1 MLSLR
6 FLHPPQFAGRPKI
19 LPCQGVGTTLPDH
32 DLVQHLDGRFVY
44 SATDLNNFLECRR
57 LTELDGLA
65 VRGLLTRPDV
75 EDEQLELIKRKG
87 SEHEQRYL
95 EALEARYGGVTK
107 FERNSTEAETLAAMR
122 AGVHCIYQAS
132 FFDGTFVGH
141 ADFLRRVEKPSVLGA
156 WSYEV
161 IDTKLSLSPKPY
173 FLIQL
178 CNYSEHLARL
188 QGTLPEFGYIVLGD
202 EREEHFRLHDYFA
215 YYRHL
220 KAAFLAYVESP
231 AAEYPY
237 SRGHCTV
244 CAWNTTCTKKRRDDD
259 HLSLVAWMR
268 REQVDKLEDDGIKTV
283 AELAYAVD
291 ASRPDGMVPESFA
304 KLRRQAELQ
313 VRGRASKT
321 PLYEILPPEPA
332 TGFAL
337 MPQPA
342 RGDVFFDIEGDP
354 LFEPG
359 RGLEYLFGFWM
370 PGEDP
375 EYRAFWGCDR
385 EQEKRAFEDVVDFLI
400 EQRKQFPTMHVYHY
414 ADYEKTAL
422 RKLSQLHG
430 TREDEVDDLLRGEVF
445 VDLYAVVRQA
455 LVISEESY
463 GLKSVEKFYNVNR
476 TTDVKAGGDSIVQFE
491 RWLLDRTPSILTDIE
506 NYNRDD
512 CRSTFLL
519 REWLL
524 GLRPEGIEFR
534 PVKAPDA
541 PCHTEYVPTCKK
553 CQTRQ
558 KEEREA
564 KRTSDLERAL
574 VARDDTSS
582 QLLAHVVAY
591 HRREDKPVWW
601 AYFDR
606 CENVDQLFEFDKEAI
621 ARLTLRDEVAP
632 YKLSP
637 ADRNLVYTYNF
648 PDQQHKMKRGAA
660 HDPRT
665 KVSGEII
672 EIDEEQ
678 NLLYLKR
685 SGSLDEARAT
695 TELIPP
701 GPLRTDA
708 QREAL
713 VRIGESFQAGT
724 LVDAHPAT
732 LDLLTACEPRTSPR
746 KRVLQPERV
755 SVQSILDVVRALDS
769 SYLFIQGPPGSGKTT
784 YGSQVICDL
793 LADGKRVAVM
803 STGHK
808 ANHNMLQKVE
818 ECMQKRGR
826 RFKGLYKHSG
836 EESAYQ
842 SSLDAPMITSVDGNS
857 LFEGGDYELAG
868 GTSWLFA
875 REKLVGTFDYLF
887 IDEAG
892 QVSLA
897 NALAASACAKNVV
910 LLGDPNQLAQVSQGS
925 HPLDAGVSVL
935 QHLLG
940 EAQTVAQDRGIFLDV
955 SYRMQPQICK
965 FISDA
970 MYESRL
976 EPAPNTA
983 VHHVMAS
990 GVRRSGLEFI
1000 AVEHEGNSSS
1010 SIEEANRIVGEIA
1023 LLREGG
1029 VPEHEIIVVTPY
1041 NAQRKL
1047 IATKLKDAGINVR
1060 VGTVDKFQGQEAD
1073 VVFYSMAASSGEDV
1087 PRGTEFLF
1095 ERNRFNV
1102 AVSRAKALSILVCS
1116 PRLLDI
1122 ACRTPEEMALVNL
1135 LCGFVEEA
1143 RPLGVA
1149 VALSP
1154 RAEPRG
1160 SD

>member
-1 MLSLR
+1 M
-6 FLHPPQFAGRPKI
+6 
-19 LPCQGVGTTLPDH
+19 
-32 DLVQHLDGRFVY
+32 QHVDGRFVY
-44 SATDLNNFLECRR
+44 GATDLNNFLECRR

-65 VRGLLTRPDV
+65 VRGKLARPEV
-75 EDEQLELIKRKG
+75 EDEQLDLIKRKG
-87 SEHEQRYL
+87 EEHEQRYL
-95 EALEARYGGVTK
+95 EAMEARYGGVTK
-107 FERNSTEAETLAAMR
+107 FERDSTEAETLAAMR

-141 ADFLRRVEKPSVLGA
+141 ADFLRRVEKPSSLGP

-161 IDTKLSLSPKPY
+161 IDTKLSLSAKPY

-202 EREEHFRLHDYFA
+202 ENEERFRLHDYFA

-220 KAAFLAYVESP
+220 KTAFLEYVAAEG
-231 AAEYPY
+231 AEYPY
-237 SRGHCTV
+237 ERKHCAI
-244 CAWNTTCTKKRRDDD
+244 CPWDSLCTQKRRDDD

-268 REQVDKLEDDGIKTV
+268 RDQVGKLEDGGIATV
-283 AELAYAVD
+283 AELAYSPET
-291 ASRPDGMVPESFA
+291 SRPNGMVPESFV

-342 RGDVFFDIEGDP
+342 RGDIFFDIEGDP
-354 LFEPG
+354 LYEPG

-370 PGEDP
+370 PGEKL
-375 EYRAFWGCDR
+375 EYLAFWGRDR
-385 EQEKRAFEDVVDFLI
+385 EQEKRAFENVVDFLI

-422 RKLSQLHG
+422 RKLAQLHG
-430 TREDEVDDLLRGEVF
+430 AREEEVDELLRGEVF

-463 GLKSVEKFYNVNR
+463 GLKAIEKFYNVNR

-491 RWLLDRTPSILTDIE
+491 RWLLDKTPSILTDIE

-512 CRSTFLL
+512 CRSTYLL

-524 GLRPEGIEFR
+524 KLRPEGLEFR
-534 PVKAPDA
+534 AVKEPDA
-541 PCHTEYVPTCKK
+541 PCHLEYIPTCKK

-558 KEEREA
+558 KEEREE
-564 KRTSDLERAL
+564 KRRSDLER
-574 VARDDTSS
+574 T
-582 QLLAHVVAY
+582 LLAREDAAAQQLAHIVAY

-606 CENVDQLFEFDKEAI
+606 CENVDRLFEFDKEAI
-621 ARLTLRDEVAP
+621 ARLSLRDDVEP
-632 YKLSP
+632 YKLKSG
-637 ADRNLVYTYNF
+637 DRNLVYTYAF
-648 PDQQHKMKRGAA
+648 PDQQHKMKPGDA

-665 KVSGEII
+665 KASGEII
-672 EIDEEQ
+672 EIDDEQ
-678 NLLYLKR
+678 NLLYFKR

-695 TELIPP
+695 TELIPT
-701 GPLRTDA
+701 GPRRTDA

-713 VRIGESFQAGT
+713 VRIGELFQTGRLAD
-724 LVDAHPAT
+724 VHPAT
-732 LDLLTACEPRTSPR
+732 LDLLTAGDPRTSPR
-746 KRVLQPERV
+746 RRVLQPEQV
-755 SVQSILDVVRALDS
+755 SAQSIVDVVRALDS

-793 LADGKRVAVM
+793 LAEGKRVAVM

-842 SSLDAPMITSVDGNS
+842 SLLDAPMITSVDKND

-925 HPLDAGVSVL
+925 HPLDAGASVL
-935 QHLLG
+935 
-940 EAQTVAQDRGIFLDV
+940 AASARRCADR
-955 SYRMQPQICK
+955 R
-965 FISDA
+965 A
-970 MYESRL
+970 ESRDIPRCFL
-976 EPAPNTA
+976 SHAA
-983 VHHVMAS
+983 ADLQLHL
-990 GVRRSGLEFI
+990 GCDVRRAPAARSADGG
-1000 AVEHEGNSSS
+1000 ASRHERSH
-1010 SIEEANRIVGEIA
+1010 EA
-1023 LLREGG
+1023 
-1029 VPEHEIIVVTPY
+1029 
-1041 NAQRKL
+1041 
-1047 IATKLKDAGINVR
+1047 
-1060 VGTVDKFQGQEAD
+1060 VGTRIHRCRARGQ
-1073 VVFYSMAASSGEDV
+1073 
-1087 PRGTEFLF
+1087 
-1095 ERNRFNV
+1095 
-1102 AVSRAKALSILVCS
+1102 
-1116 PRLLDI
+1116 
-1122 ACRTPEEMALVNL
+1122 
-1135 LCGFVEEA
+1135 
-1143 RPLGVA
+1143 
-1149 VALSP
+1149 
-1154 RAEPRG
+1154 
-1160 SD
+1160 

>member
-1 MLSLR
+1 
-6 FLHPPQFAGRPKI
+6 
-19 LPCQGVGTTLPDH
+19 
-32 DLVQHLDGRFVY
+32 VQHVDGRFVY
-44 SATDLNNFLECRR
+44 GATDLNNFLECRR

-65 VRGLLTRPDV
+65 VRGELKRPEV

-95 EALEARYGGVTK
+95 EAMEARYGGITK
-107 FERNSTEAETLAAMR
+107 FERTEKGIAAYAAAEAETLAAMR
-122 AGVHCIYQAS
+122 AGMPCIYQAT

-141 ADFLRRVEKPSVLGA
+141 TDFLRRIEKPSLLGA

-161 IDTKLSLSPKPY
+161 IDTKLSLSAKPY

-202 EREEHFRLHDYFA
+202 ENEEHFRLHDYFA

-220 KAAFLAYVESP
+220 KTAFLAYVAEP
-231 AAEYPY
+231 VAEYPY
-237 SRGHCTV
+237 SRKHCGI
-244 CAWNTTCTKKRRDDD
+244 CSWDSLCTKKRRDDD

-268 REQVDKLEDDGIKTV
+268 RDQVGKLEDGGVATV
-283 AELAYAVD
+283 AELAYAPET
-291 ASRPDGMVPESFA
+291 SRPTGMVLESFG

-337 MPQPA
+337 MPEPA
-342 RGDVFFDIEGDP
+342 RGDIFFDIEGDP

-359 RGLEYLFGFWM
+359 RGLEYLFGFWV
-370 PGEDP
+370 PGEDAK
-375 EYRAFWGCDR
+375 YLAFWGCDR
-385 EQEKRAFEDVVDFLI
+385 VQEKKAFENVVDFLI

-414 ADYEKTAL
+414 ADYEKSAL
-422 RKLSQLHG
+422 RKLAQLHG

-463 GLKSVEKFYNVNR
+463 GLKAIEKFYNVNR

-491 RWLLDRTPSILTDIE
+491 RWLLDGTPSILTDIE

-512 CRSTFLL
+512 CRSTYLL

-524 GLRPEGIEFR
+524 ARRTEAIEKTGVAIDFR
-534 PVKAPDA
+534 PVREPDA
-541 PCHTEYVPTCKK
+541 PCHLEYVVTCKK

-558 KEEREA
+558 KEEREE
-564 KRTSDLERAL
+564 KRRGELERAL
-574 VARDDTSS
+574 LAREDASA

-621 ARLTLRDEVAP
+621 AHLMLRHDIEP
-632 YKLSP
+632 YKLKSG
-637 ADRNLVYTYNF
+637 DRNLVYAYGF
-648 PDQQHKMKRGAA
+648 PDQQHKMKPGDA

-665 KVSGEII
+665 KASGEII
-672 EIDEEQ
+672 EIDDER

-695 TELIPP
+695 TELIPT
-701 GPLRTDA
+701 GPRRTDA

-713 VRIGESFQAGT
+713 VRIGSLFQAGH
-724 LVDAHPAT
+724 LADVHPAT
-732 LDLLTACEPRTSPR
+732 LDLLTGGDPRTAPR
-746 KRVLQPERV
+746 RRTLQPAEI
-755 SVQSILDVVRALDS
+755 SAQSLLDVVRALDS

-784 YGSQVICDL
+784 YGSQVVCDL
-793 LADGKRVAVM
+793 LAEGKRVAVM

-842 SSLDAPMITSVDGNS
+842 SLLDSPMITSVDKND

-897 NALAASACAKNVV
+897 NALAASSCAKNVV

-925 HPLDAGVSVL
+925 HPLEAGASIL

-940 EAQTVAQDRGIFLDV
+940 EAQTVAPNRGIFLDV
-955 SYRMQPQICK
+955 SYRMQPQICS

-970 MYESRL
+970 MYEGRL
-976 EPAPNTA
+976 KPGPDTA
-983 VHHVMAS
+983 LHHVTS
-990 GVRRSGLEFI
+990 GLTRRAGLEFI
-1000 AVEHEGNSSS
+1000 GVEHEGNSSS
-1010 SIEEANRIVGEIA
+1010 SAQEANRIVGEIA

-1029 VPEHEIIVVTPY
+1029 VPENEIIVVTPY

-1047 IATKLKDAGINVR
+1047 IATKLKDAGLNVR

-1102 AVSRAKALSILVCS
+1102 AVSRAKALSVLVCS

-1122 ACRTPEEMALVNL
+1122 PCNTPEQMALVNL
-1135 LCGFVEEA
+1135 LCSFVELG
-1143 RPLGVA
+1143 RPLDYGA
-1149 VALSP
+1149 SRLRS
-1154 RAEPRG
+1154 G
-1160 SD
+1160 

>member
-1 MLSLR
+1 M
-6 FLHPPQFAGRPKI
+6 
-19 LPCQGVGTTLPDH
+19 
-32 DLVQHLDGRFVY
+32 QHVDGRFVY
-44 SATDLNNFLECRR
+44 GATDLNNFLECRR
-57 LTELDGLA
+57 RTELDGLA
-65 VRGLLTRPDV
+65 VRGELSRPEV

-87 SEHEQRYL
+87 EEHEQRYL
-95 EALEARYGGVTK
+95 EAMEARYGGITK
-107 FERNSTEAETLAAMR
+107 FERAERGLEAYAAAEAETLAAMR
-122 AGVHCIYQAS
+122 AGVHCIYQAT

-141 ADFLRRVEKPSVLGA
+141 ADFLRRIEKPSLLGA

-161 IDTKLSLSPKPY
+161 IDTKLSLSAKPY

-202 EREEHFRLHDYFA
+202 EREERFRLHDYFA

-220 KAAFLAYVESP
+220 KRAFLAYVESEGG
-231 AAEYPY
+231 EYPY
-237 SRGHCTV
+237 ERKHCAI
-244 CAWNTTCTKKRRDDD
+244 CPWESACTQKRVDDD

-268 REQVDKLEDDGIKTV
+268 RDQVDKLEDGGIKTV
-283 AELAYAVD
+283 AELAYAAD
-291 ASRPDGMVPESFA
+291 TSRPAGMVPESFG

-313 VRGRASKT
+313 VRGRGSKT
-321 PLYEILPPEPA
+321 PLYEFLRPEPA

-337 MPQPA
+337 MPEPA

-370 PGEDP
+370 PGETP
-375 EYRAFWGCDR
+375 EYLAFWGRDR
-385 EQEKRAFEDVVDFLI
+385 AQEKTAFENVVDFLI
-400 EQRKQFPTMHVYHY
+400 EQRKQYPTMHVYHY
-414 ADYEKTAL
+414 ADYEKSAL
-422 RKLSQLHG
+422 RRLAQLHG
-430 TREDEVDDLLRGEVF
+430 TREDEVDELLRGEVF

-455 LVISEESY
+455 LVVSEESY
-463 GLKSVEKFYNVNR
+463 GLKSIEKFYNVNR
-476 TTDVKAGGDSIVQFE
+476 KTDVKAGGDSIVQFE
-491 RWLLDRTPSILTDIE
+491 RWLLDRTPAILTDIE

-512 CRSTFLL
+512 VRSTYLL

-524 GLRPEGIEFR
+524 ERRTEAIAKTGAAIEFR
-534 PVKAPDA
+534 PVKEPDA
-541 PCHTEYVPTCKK
+541 PCHLEFIPTCKK
-553 CQTRQ
+553 CQARQ
-558 KEEREA
+558 KEEREE
-564 KRTSDLERAL
+564 KRRGNLERAL
-574 VARDDTSS
+574 AARDDASS
-582 QLLAHVVAY
+582 QLLAHLVAY

-606 CENVDQLFEFDKEAI
+606 CENVDRLFEFDKEAL
-621 ARLTLRDEVAP
+621 ARLTLRDDIAP
-632 YKLSP
+632 YKLKSTE
-637 ADRNLVYTYNF
+637 RNLVHTYSF
-648 PDQQHKMKRGAA
+648 PDQQHKMKPGSA

-665 KVSGEII
+665 KVSGEIV
-672 EIDEEQ
+672 EIDDEQ

-685 SGSLDEARAT
+685 GGSLDEARAT

-701 GPLRTDA
+701 GPRRTDA

-713 VRIGESFQAGT
+713 VRIGEFFQGGR
-724 LVDAHPAT
+724 LGEIHPAT
-732 LDLLTACEPRTSPR
+732 LDLLTGCAPRTEPAR
-746 KRVLQPERV
+746 KILQPERV
-755 SVQSILDVVRALDS
+755 SAQSILDVVRALDA

-784 YGSQVICDL
+784 YGAQVICDL
-793 LADGKRVAVM
+793 LAEGKRVAVM

-818 ECMQKRGR
+818 ECMLKRGR

-842 SSLDAPMITSVDGNS
+842 SLLDAPMITSVDSND

-897 NALAASACAKNVV
+897 NALATSACAKNVV

-925 HPLDAGVSVL
+925 HPLGAGASVL

-940 EAQTVAQDRGIFLDV
+940 DAQTVAPERGIFLDV
-955 SYRMQPQICK
+955 SYRMQPQICS

-970 MYESRL
+970 MYDERL
-976 EPAPNTA
+976 KPAPDTA
-983 VHHVMAS
+983 VHHVMAG
-990 GVRRSGLEFI
+990 GVRRAGLEYI

-1010 SIEEANRIVGEIA
+1010 SVEEANRTVGEIA

-1029 VPEHEIIVVTPY
+1029 VQESEIIVVTPY

-1047 IATKLKDAGINVR
+1047 IATKLKDAGIRVR
-1060 VGTVDKFQGQEAD
+1060 VGTVDKFQGQEAE
-1073 VVFYSMAASSGEDV
+1073 VVFYSMAASSGDDV

-1135 LCGFVEEA
+1135 LCAFVEA
-1143 RPLGVA
+1143 GRPLDYGA
-1149 VALSP
+1149 SRLRS
-1154 RAEPRG
+1154 G
-1160 SD
+1160 

>member
-1 MLSLR
+1 MY
-6 FLHPPQFAGRPKI
+6 G
-19 LPCQGVGTTLPDH
+19 
-32 DLVQHLDGRFVY
+32 
-44 SATDLNNFLECRR
+44 ATDLNNFLECRR

-65 VRGLLTRPDV
+65 MRGKLTRPKSD
-75 EDEQLELIKRKG
+75 DEQLELIKRKG
-87 SEHEQRYL
+87 EEHEQRYL
-95 EALEARYGGVTK
+95 EAMDARYGGITK
-107 FERNSTEAETLAAMR
+107 FERTDRGLAAYAAAEAETLAAMR
-122 AGVHCIYQAS
+122 AGVQCIYQAT
-132 FFDGTFVGH
+132 FFDGTFIGH
-141 ADFLRRVEKPSVLGA
+141 TDFLRRIEKPSLLGA

-161 IDTKLSLSPKPY
+161 IDTKLSLSAKPY

-188 QGTLPEFGYIVLGD
+188 QGAMPEYGYIVLGD
-202 EREEHFRLHDYFA
+202 GREEHFRLHDYFA

-220 KAAFLAYVESP
+220 KTAFLAYVASEGG
-231 AAEYPY
+231 EYAY
-237 SRGHCTV
+237 ERSHCKV
-244 CAWNTTCTKKRRDDD
+244 CPWNSTCTKERLDDD

-268 REQVDKLEDDGIKTV
+268 RDQVDKLEDGGITTV
-283 AELAYAVD
+283 VQLAYATD
-291 ASRPDGMVPESFA
+291 ASRPAGMVPESFA

-321 PLYEILPPEPA
+321 PLYEILTPEPA

-354 LFEPG
+354 LYEPG

-370 PGEDP
+370 PGDDP
-375 EYRAFWGCDR
+375 EYRAFWGRDR
-385 EQEKRAFEDVVDFLI
+385 AQEKIAFEAVIDFLI
-400 EQRKQFPTMHVYHY
+400 ERRTQFPTMHVYHY
-414 ADYEKTAL
+414 ADYEKSAL
-422 RKLSQLHG
+422 RRLAQLHG

-463 GLKSVEKFYNVNR
+463 GLKAVEKFYDVSR
-476 TTDVKAGGDSIVQFE
+476 ATGVKAGGDSIVEFE
-491 RWLLDRTPSILTDIE
+491 RWLLEGTPSILTDIE

-524 GLRPEGIEFR
+524 QRRPEAIEFR
-534 PVKAPDA
+534 PVKLPDA
-541 PCHTEYVPTCKK
+541 PCHAEFVATCKK
-553 CQTRQ
+553 CQARQ
-558 KEEREA
+558 KEEREE
-564 KRTSDLERAL
+564 KRRSALERAL
-574 VARDDTSS
+574 ASREDASA
-582 QLLAHVVAY
+582 QLLAHLVAY

-601 AYFDR
+601 TYFDR
-606 CENVDQLFEFDKEAI
+606 TENVDRLFEFDKEAI
-621 ARLTLRDEVAP
+621 ARLKLCDDVAP
-632 YKLSP
+632 YQLKSG
-637 ADRNLVYTYNF
+637 DRNRVYTYSF
-648 PDQQHKMKRGAA
+648 PDQQHKMKPGAA

-665 KVSGEII
+665 QSSGEII
-672 EIDEEQ
+672 EIDDEQ
-678 NLLYLKR
+678 NLLYFKR
-685 SGSLDEARAT
+685 SGSLDDARAT
-695 TELIPP
+695 MELIPP
-701 GPLRTDA
+701 GPRRTDA

-713 VRIGESFQAGT
+713 VRIGELFQEGR
-724 LVDAHPAT
+724 LGDDFPAA
-732 LDLLTACEPRTSPR
+732 LDLLTACDPRTSPR
-746 KRVLQPERV
+746 RRVLQPERV
-755 SVQSILDVVRALDS
+755 SAPSILDVVRSLDS

-784 YGSQVICDL
+784 YGSHVICDL
-793 LADGKRVAVM
+793 LVEGKRVAVM

-842 SSLDAPMITSVDGNS
+842 SLLDAPMIASVDKND
-857 LFEGGDYELAG
+857 LFEGGEYELAG

-897 NALAASACAKNVV
+897 NALAASTCAKNVV

-925 HPLDAGVSVL
+925 HPLGAGASVL

-940 EAQTVAQDRGIFLDV
+940 EAQTVPPARGIFLDV
-955 SYRMQPQICK
+955 SYRMQPQVCT

-976 EPAPNTA
+976 EPGPNTA
-983 VHHVMAS
+983 AHHVTS
-990 GVRRSGLEFI
+990 GITRRAGLEFI
-1000 AVEHEGNSSS
+1000 GVEHEGNSSS
-1010 SIEEANRIVGEIA
+1010 SLEEANRIVGEIA

-1029 VPEHEIIVVTPY
+1029 VSEHEIIVVTPY

-1047 IATKLKDAGINVR
+1047 IAAKLKDAGINVR

-1102 AVSRAKALSILVCS
+1102 AVSRAKALSVLVCS

-1135 LCGFVEEA
+1135 LCAFVEGA
-1143 RPLGVA
+1143 KHHPSPSGTTVA
-1149 VALSP
+1149 
-1154 RAEPRG
+1154 
-1160 SD
+1160 